1 MAGKASGK
9 QQKLSERVKRLEER
23 ERAGQEVLREIIKS
37 IDRIEERID
46 GLVSRKEMEKEIE
59 GVEERM
65 ERLLF
70 DSNDRFNAITE
81 RLDLLA
87 ARMNKMVAGSAG
99 SVSADDAVLR
109 VVLGVRREIEGIK
122 KELVFVRDAWM
133 AAAEDRI
140 MELLREAERY
150 ARKGR
155 VNAARRVYQEAVEV
169 YRRAERFGGLDGVS
183 ERMGEVYNRIS
194 GG

>member
-133 AAAEDRI
+133 AAVEDRI

>member
-109 VVLGVRREIEGIK
+109 IVLDVRREIEGIK